1 MPEPELFFIKLDFI
15 MTRQLNTA
23 GTGARMV
30 GWEER
35 REREREKKD
44 KRSDCVREGRKDDQC
59 YAEIIII
66 KHKQEG
72 V

>member
-1 MPEPELFFIKLDFI
+1 MFFIKLDFI

-23 GTGARMV
+23 GTWAE
-30 GWEER
+30 WWAER
-35 REREREKKD
+35 RGEGEREKRY
-44 KRSDCVREGRKDDQC
+44 KRSDCVKEGRKDNQC

-66 KHKQEG
+66 KHKQGG